1 MSAQTSQIPVAV
13 VILNWNGKK
22 YLQQF
27 LPFLLKSTYPGLK
40 VYVAD
45 NGSTDNS
52 IDFLK
57 QSYPNVIIID
67 NQKNYGFAGG
77 YNLALQSVPEEYIV
91 LLNSDIEVTPEWI
104 EPAIAL
110 FESDPTIGAVQ
121 PKILDYKNKQSF
133 EYAGAAGGWIDR
145 LGYPFSKGRI
155 FDILE
160 MDNGQYD
167 QTEEIFWASGAAMF
181 VRKSAFMKAGGFDT
195 FFFAHQEEIDLCWRM
210 QNAGYKIVSCPG
222 SIVYHIGGGTLSKDN
237 PKKIYLNFRN
247 NLIMLWK
254 NLSMAEIMWIIPVR
268 FALDAISAWKNLLSG
283 QPSFFTA
290 IMKAHFSFF
299 GWFIKGRKSA
309 KCYTNYN
316 IQPKG
321 VYKGSV
327 VWDHFVKGKSKF
339 SEIILTRN

>member
-1 MSAQTSQIPVAV
+1 MLEQATQIPVAV

-27 LPFLLKSTYPGLK
+27 LPFLLKSTYPSLK

-45 NGSTDNS
+45 NGSTDDS
-52 IDFLK
+52 LVFLN

-67 NQKNYGFAGG
+67 NKKNYGFAGG

-121 PKILDYKNKQSF
+121 PKILDYKNKHSF

-160 MDNGQYD
+160 LDNGQYNNS
-167 QTEEIFWASGAAMF
+167 EEIFWASGAAMF
-181 VRKSAFMKAGGFDT
+181 VRKSAFIF
-195 FFFAHQEEIDLCWRM
+195 LCSSR
-210 QNAGYKIVSCPG
+210 
-222 SIVYHIGGGTLSKDN
+222 
-237 PKKIYLNFRN
+237 RN
-247 NLIMLWK
+247 
-254 NLSMAEIMWIIPVR
+254 
-268 FALDAISAWKNLLSG
+268 
-283 QPSFFTA
+283 
-290 IMKAHFSFF
+290 
-299 GWFIKGRKSA
+299 
-309 KCYTNYN
+309 
-316 IQPKG
+316 
-321 VYKGSV
+321 
-327 VWDHFVKGKSKF
+327 
-339 SEIILTRN
+339 